1 MSDRTTRT
9 WTVETL
15 TSLPAKTRNK
25 NLVGNLGRFADIA
38 EQARNTLSSSLRGAA
53 RVKLVFADA
62 TMGPVVDKL
71 ASAQKKARTCLRDLE
86 QSLDAVAKPSFDT
99 RLIDIRDH
107 ATGSIRPLLETW
119 QRRVDDSV
127 SPYEKLAQV
136 VEDRHLDGGEALV
149 NALGRIRQARTQT
162 PATDLEALALKAL
175 IGGLPSVVRSLG
187 LTGRVGAFLVAV
199 AEGAGSPRDLER
211 AEIRDFLGRYG
222 LWDALRVSFG
232 ASR

>member
-1 MSDRTTRT
+1 MSDRSSRP
-9 WTVETL
+9 WIVETL
-15 TSLPAKTRNK
+15 TTLPAKTHNK
-25 NLVGNLGRFADIA
+25 NLVGNLGRFAGIA
-38 EQARNTLSSSLRGAA
+38 EQAGNALSSSLRGTA

-62 TMGPVVDKL
+62 AMAAVVDKL

-86 QSLDAVAKPSFDT
+86 QSLDAVAKSSFET

-107 ATGSIRPLLETW
+107 AAGSIRSLLDTW
-119 QRRVDDSV
+119 QRRIDDSIR
-127 SPYEKLAQV
+127 PYEKLAQV

-162 PATDLEALALKAL
+162 PTTDEEALALKTL
-175 IGGLPSVVRSLG
+175 IDGLPGVVRSLG

-199 AEGAGSPRDLER
+199 AEGTGSPRDLER
-211 AEIRDFLGRYG
+211 AEIRDFVDRYG